1 MTPAPAVHRH
11 WCGAAADMRGCD
23 VCICGRGEVPAAGRG
38 MARDAGLAPAFL
50 AVRKRREARKE
61 RTDEVS
67 ARARG
72 RSAEEPMREQLR
84 GSWARAGFLA
94 QTQCDDVGECA

>member
-1 MTPAPAVHRH
+1 
-11 WCGAAADMRGCD
+11 MRGRD

-50 AVRKRREARKE
+50 AICKRREARKE

-67 ARARG
+67 TRARR

-84 GSWARAGFLA
+84 GTWARGGILT